1 MTPDPIV
8 WVWRTL
14 PKWTLDDDLANGMQP
29 TEGDVK
35 RAAEA
40 ALHNPK
46 AVAAMV
52 YPVGFYAG
60 RWVALMKPSV
70 GLLTTSGMVRWH
82 DPVTG
87 VWSST
92 ESA

>member
-1 MTPDPIV
+1 
-8 WVWRTL
+8 
-14 PKWTLDDDLANGMQP
+14 MQP
-29 TEGDVK
+29 TEAAVK
-35 RAAEA
+35 QAAEA

-52 YPVGFYAG
+52 YPVGLQAG

-70 GLLTTSGMVRWH
+70 GLLTTTGTVRWH

-87 VWSST
+87 AWSST